1 MDKPNPSGILT
12 AIVAAI
18 VIFIAAIFLPK
29 LLFTNKIAAL
39 AATQA
44 TELILALVAVLI
56 FGRGKFS
63 EYGFRKSKLDLPTS
77 TSFLRWIPAGLLALG
92 VGAVATLIIA
102 STGSSG
108 NPLVRQLS
116 FPQMILFVWIFSS
129 TIEEIFTRGFLQGH
143 LMRAMDIAKRVPIL
157 KVSYPTLISALFF
170 SMMHLVIIMH
180 GADALTVVIILIF
193 TFTLGLIAGNQR
205 AKTGSLFPAIGAHL
219 LGNIGG
225 LIGGIIYGIY
235 IILTGGKIPGM

>member
-1 MDKPNPSGILT
+1 MDKPSTSRILT
-12 AIVAAI
+12 AIAVAT
-18 VIFIAAIFLPK
+18 VIFFAAIFLPK

-44 TELILALVAVLI
+44 TELILALFAILI
-56 FGRGKFS
+56 FGKGKFS
-63 EYGFRKSKLDLPTS
+63 EYGFRKSKLEIPAS
-77 TSFLRWIPAGLLALG
+77 SSFMRWIPAGLLALG

-108 NPLVRQLS
+108 NPLVRQLT
-116 FPQMILFVWIFSS
+116 FPQMILFVWINSS
-129 TIEEIFTRGFLQGH
+129 IIEEIFTRGFLQGH
-143 LMRAMDIAKRVPIL
+143 LMKAMDNAKKVPVL
-157 KVSYPTLISALFF
+157 RVSYPTLISALFF
-170 SMMHLVIIMH
+170 SLMHLVIIMQ
-180 GADALTVVIILIF
+180 GADAVTVIIILFF

-205 AKTGSLFPAIGAHL
+205 AKTGSLIPAIGAHM

-225 LIGGIIYGIY
+225 LVGGIIYGIY